1 MSTKAWDK
9 TLHYSSTIHEMN
21 LPFYF
26 QNKKLK
32 YFVLQHYFI
41 TKKSMKLIV
50 SNHDMP

>member
-9 TLHYSSTIHEMN
+9 TLHYSRTIHEIN

-26 QNKKLK
+26 KNKKLK

-41 TKKSMKLIV
+41 TKKINEINCV
-50 SNHDMP
+50 QP